1 MTKELKITESKF
13 DHLANALEESRQ
25 VGFVFTNPDYNTTV
39 GYTVE
44 IGRCT
49 PDSKPVENHTN
60 LSYRGSM
67 NLEVRKE
74 STTAVMYYNNIKCD
88 VYGTAFNRF
97 RLTNWRL
104 APIVWAI
111 AVKTIYDYPTIH
123 PNKMAEYI
131 HHLAQLTELTSIPV
145 I

>member
-13 DHLANALEESRQ
+13 DHSANALEESRQ
-25 VGFVFTNPDYNTTV
+25 VGFGFTNPDYNTTV
-39 GYTVE
+39 GYEV
-44 IGRCT
+44 
-49 PDSKPVENHTN
+49 KHTN
-60 LSYRGSM
+60 EPY
-67 NLEVRKE
+67 
-74 STTAVMYYNNIKCD
+74 AVMYYNNIKCD
-88 VYGTAFNRF
+88 VYSTAFNRF

-111 AVKTIYDYPTIH
+111 AAKTIYDNPTIH

>member
-13 DHLANALEESRQ
+13 NHSANALEENRQ

-39 GYTVE
+39 GYEVKLDQE
-44 IGRCT
+44 
-49 PDSKPVENHTN
+49 TN
-60 LSYRGSM
+60 EPY
-67 NLEVRKE
+67 
-74 STTAVMYYNNIKCD
+74 AVMYYHNSKCD
-88 VYGTAFNRF
+88 VYRTAYNRF

-131 HHLAQLTELTSIPV
+131 HHLAQLTELTSIPA